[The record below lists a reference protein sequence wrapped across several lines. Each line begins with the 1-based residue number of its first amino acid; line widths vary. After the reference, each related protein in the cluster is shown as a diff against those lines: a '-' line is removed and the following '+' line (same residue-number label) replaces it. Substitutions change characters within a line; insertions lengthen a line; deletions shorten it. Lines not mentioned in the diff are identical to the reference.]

1 KILVA
6 EKCAEMSSFC
16 DSEGK
21 PQAYN
26 RKEKSLGLLCVN
38 FLNHYTQEKVDS
50 IGLDEAA
57 CRLGVER
64 RRIYDIVNVLESVG
78 VLVRKAKNRYTWKG
92 YEGIPKFLEKLREA
106 ALEGEDLKGVKNLAD
121 LSEIKMNNV
130 RVCSVSEDDEEDNS
144 SNENRPPLGNVKR
157 QTANHTL
164 NKNSPV
170 SVFTEASKARV
181 DCRRE
186 KSLGLLTQKFVQ
198 LFLVTEAQIVSLE
211 DAARL
216 LLGGCKESAK
226 LKTKVRRLYDIAN
239 ILSSL
244 NLIEKTHSAENRK
257 PAFKWLGAKDS
268 AKYISEMGSRK
279 RQFGAVLS
287 PNTNTV
293 AGPKTK
299 RGRPFNKESLEAPAK
314 RCSTL
319 KPLQSRCINVNAGGA
334 VYNPV
339 ALYPRQRQAS
349 PIPVPVPVP
358 DMAVSAPKLP
368 TSLTL
373 GTCGGWREWTT
384 TDSRKSSE
392 QTLKNNA
399 SGSGSGSGSETRSSH
414 CLEDSNLDRP
424 GISSKNGASS
434 AFSFGPFCPF
444 RLQQQCLAS
453 ISSSSQSEESKDGEC
468 FSQKHARTTPFPL
481 HYQNEALDQMF
492 VHYMNAWKAWYLQVA
507 TSTTANATSA
517 APSPTPPAQEP
528 CDSTSEDI

>member
-1 KILVA
+1 
-6 EKCAEMSSFC
+6 
-16 DSEGK
+16 
-21 PQAYN
+21 
-26 RKEKSLGLLCVN
+26 

-130 RVCSVSEDDEEDNS
+130 RVCSVSEDDEEENS
-144 SNENRPPLGNVKR
+144 SNENQPPLENIKR
-157 QTANHTL
+157 QTGNRTL
-164 NKNSPV
+164 NKSSPV
-170 SVFTEASKARV
+170 SVFTEASKARA

-268 AKYISEMGSRK
+268 VKYTSEMGSRK
-279 RQFGAVLS
+279 RQFGTVLS
-287 PNTNTV
+287 TNTNTV
-293 AGPKTK
+293 ACPKTK
-299 RGRPFNKESLEAPAK
+299 RGRPFCKESLEAPVK
-314 RCSTL
+314 RWSTL
-319 KPLQSRCINVNAGGA
+319 KPVKSQYTDVNVGGA

-339 ALYPRQRQAS
+339 ALYPRQREDS
-349 PIPVPVPVP
+349 PVPVPV
-358 DMAVSAPKLP
+358 SAPRVP
-368 TSLTL
+368 SSLTL

-384 TDSRKSSE
+384 SDSHKASE

-399 SGSGSGSGSETRSSH
+399 SGSGSGSASETRSSH

-424 GISSKNGASS
+424 GFPSKNGDSS

-453 ISSSSQSEESKDGEC
+453 VSSSSQSDESKDGEC
-468 FSQKHARTTPFPL
+468 FSQEPARTTPFPL

-492 VHYMNAWKAWYLQVA
+492 LHYMNAWKAWYLQVA

-517 APSPTPPAQEP
+517 APLLVPSAQEP
-528 CDSTSEDI
+528 CDSTTEDI